1 MQPKWLTFISTVTIF
16 WITDLDKE
24 NESVSILK
32 IYFLLDQT
40 ISKQQQ
46 QQQQNA
52 FYEGYVYFTAMHAT
66 FAAPMKQR
74 KN

>member
-1 MQPKWLTFISTVTIF
+1 MSFISTVLFF

-32 IYFLLDQT
+32 IYFFLDQT

-52 FYEGYVYFTAMHAT
+52 FHAGYVYFTAMHAT
-66 FAAPMKQR
+66 CAAPMKQR
-74 KN
+74 RN

>member
-1 MQPKWLTFISTVTIF
+1 MSFISTVLFF

-32 IYFLLDQT
+32 IYFFLDQT

-52 FYEGYVYFTAMHAT
+52 FYAGYVYFTAMHAT
-66 FAAPMKQR
+66 FAAPMKQWR
-74 KN
+74 N

>member
-1 MQPKWLTFISTVTIF
+1 MSFIWTVIIF

-32 IYFLLDQT
+32 IYFFLDQT

-46 QQQQNA
+46 QQNA
-52 FYEGYVYFTAMHAT
+52 FYAGYVYFTAMHAT

-74 KN
+74 RN

>member
-1 MQPKWLTFISTVTIF
+1 MQPKCLTFISTLTIF

-24 NESVSILK
+24 NEFVSILK
-32 IYFLLDQT
+32 IYFFLDQT
-40 ISKQQQ
+40 ISKQQ

-52 FYEGYVYFTAMHAT
+52 FYEGYVNFTAMHAT

-74 KN
+74 RN